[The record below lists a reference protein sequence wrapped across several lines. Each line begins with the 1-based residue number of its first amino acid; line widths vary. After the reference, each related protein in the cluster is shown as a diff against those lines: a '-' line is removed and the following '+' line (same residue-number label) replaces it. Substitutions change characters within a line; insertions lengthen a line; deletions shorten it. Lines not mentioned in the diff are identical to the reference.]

1 MARIIDGKFIP
12 TDIISKALVGTDING
27 KQKELMLIDRVD
39 EFDPSGSIASHI
51 RIILNN
57 LTEGVRDTFYFSESA
72 DMKLTGAYIQTT
84 EANQKLMD
92 KEMMLIQDR
101 TSLNNFVVEMA
112 RQYFIGDLG
121 FDEVRIE

>member
-1 MARIIDGKFIP
+1 MARIVNGKLIP
-12 TDIISKALVGTDING
+12 TDIISKALVGTDTNG
-27 KQKELMLIDRVD
+27 KVKELMLIDRVD

-57 LTEGVRDTFYFSESA
+57 LTEGVRDTFYFSENE
-72 DMKLTGAYIQTT
+72 DMRLSGAFLQTT

-92 KEMMLIQDR
+92 KEMMQIQNR

-112 RQYFIGDLG
+112 RQYFVGDLG
-121 FDEVRIE
+121 FDEVRIV

>member
-12 TDIISKALVGTDING
+12 TDIISKALIGTDTNG
-27 KQKELMLIDRVD
+27 KVKELMLIDRVD
-39 EFDPSGSIASHI
+39 EFDPSGSISSHI

-57 LTEGVRDTFYFSESA
+57 LTEGVRDTFYFSENE
-72 DMKLTGAYIQTT
+72 DMKLTGAFIQTT

-101 TSLNNFVVEMA
+101 TNLNNFIVEMA
-112 RQYFIGDLG
+112 RQYYVADLG
-121 FDEVRIE
+121 YEEVRIM